1 MLAQLMVRRDELD
14 RVVGFAA
21 ILRDIS
27 DRKVM
32 EAQLEHQATHDPL
45 TGLPNRTLLL
55 QRLGLALERAREG
68 GRPVA
73 VLFLDLEHGRY
84 IRFFGRA
91 ELHEDGPLREQVMER
106 VVKPELD
113 YDPERKGIAV
123 VIEVERVH
131 EPFGRGEMTRD

>member
-1 MLAQLMVRRDELD
+1 MCARNRGEDGRPDIGPKGSMLVLDE
-14 RVVGFAA
+14 
-21 ILRDIS
+21 
-27 DRKVM
+27 
-32 EAQLEHQATHDPL
+32 
-45 TGLPNRTLLL
+45 
-55 QRLGLALERAREG
+55 QRLAYWERPRWAPRKL
-68 GRPVA
+68 RRSPHVA
-73 VLFLDLEHGRY
+73 VLFLDLEHGTY

>member
-1 MLAQLMVRRDELD
+1 MAFDLTELTDTVGAALAEGRPCVLATVGEDGRPDIGPKGSMLVLDE
-14 RVVGFAA
+14 
-21 ILRDIS
+21 
-27 DRKVM
+27 
-32 EAQLEHQATHDPL
+32 
-45 TGLPNRTLLL
+45 
-55 QRLGLALERAREG
+55 QRLAYWERTRGGHLENLRRS
-68 GRPVA
+68 PHVA
-73 VLFLDLEHGRY
+73 VLFLDLEHGTY

-91 ELHEDGPLREQVMER
+91 ELHEDGPLREQVMQR

>member
-1 MLAQLMVRRDELD
+1 MAFDLTELTDTVGAALAEGRPCVLATVGEDGRPDIGPKGSMLVLD
-14 RVVGFAA
+14 
-21 ILRDIS
+21 
-27 DRKVM
+27 K
-32 EAQLEHQATHDPL
+32 
-45 TGLPNRTLLL
+45 
-55 QRLGLALERAREG
+55 QRLAYWERTRGGHLENLRRS
-68 GRPVA
+68 PHVA

-123 VIEVERVH
+123 VVEVERVH
-131 EPFGRGEMTRD
+131 EPFGRGEMRRD

>member
-1 MLAQLMVRRDELD
+1 MAFDLTELTDAVGAALAQ
-14 RVVGFAA
+14 
-21 ILRDIS
+21 
-27 DRKVM
+27 
-32 EAQLEHQATHDPL
+32 
-45 TGLPNRTLLL
+45 
-55 QRLGLALERAREG
+55 
-68 GRPVA
+68 GRPCVLATVGVDGRPDIGPKGSMLVLDEHRLAYWERTRGGHLENLRRSPHVA
-73 VLFLDLEHGRY
+73 VLFLDLEHGTY

>member
-1 MLAQLMVRRDELD
+1 MCARNRGEDGRPDIGPKGSMLVLDE
-14 RVVGFAA
+14 
-21 ILRDIS
+21 
-27 DRKVM
+27 
-32 EAQLEHQATHDPL
+32 
-45 TGLPNRTLLL
+45 
-55 QRLGLALERAREG
+55 QRLAYWERPRWAPRKPQAITPRRRAVPRPGARE
-68 GRPVA
+68 
-73 VLFLDLEHGRY
+73 Y